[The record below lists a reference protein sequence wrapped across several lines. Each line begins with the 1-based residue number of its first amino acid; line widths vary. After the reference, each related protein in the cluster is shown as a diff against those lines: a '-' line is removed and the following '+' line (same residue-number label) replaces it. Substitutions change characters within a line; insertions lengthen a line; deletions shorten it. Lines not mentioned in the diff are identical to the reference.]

1 MRPWRES
8 LITTV
13 IVAVGIIIILAGIL
27 VWAFLFFKTT

>member
-13 IVAVGIIIILAGIL
+13 IITLGIIIILVGIL